1 MLNGWRGAIGLCVAV
16 TLTLTGCSTGAVTA
30 TDASSTTTPIA
41 APGTLSTMASGS
53 SSPAPSA
60 KEVGVGAEIVD
71 PLSGAV
77 LPNPVRTPGATNTN
91 VTQADIDSTIC
102 VKGWTATIRP
112 PATYT
117 TGLKKQQLATG
128 YSRGG
133 DTATGDYEED
143 HLISLELGGSP
154 TSPLNLWPEPYSS
167 PDGARVK
174 DQLENKLRALVC
186 AGTIQLATA
195 QSAIATNWWIAY
207 ETYIGGQQAPAVLPA
222 VPAAPMPAPTSAPA
236 PAPAAPAAPA
246 VPGGATAMC
255 NDGTYSFA
263 AHHQG
268 ACSQHGGVTVF
279 YT

>member
-1 MLNGWRGAIGLCVAV
+1 MLIGWPGAIGLFVAV

-30 TDASSTTTPIA
+30 TDASSTMTPIA
-41 APGTLSTMASGS
+41 APGTSSTMPSGS
-53 SSPAPSA
+53 SSPSPSA
-60 KEVGVGAEIVD
+60 KEVGLGAEIVD

-77 LPNPVRTPGATNTN
+77 LPNSVRTPGATNTE

-102 VKGWTATIRP
+102 VQGWTATIRP
-112 PATYT
+112 PASYT

-207 ETYIGGQQAPAVLPA
+207 ETYIVGQQPPAVVPA
-222 VPAAPMPAPTSAPA
+222 APAAPMPAPSPAPA
-236 PAPAAPAAPA
+236 PAPATPA

-268 ACSQHGGVTVF
+268 ACSQHGGVAVF

>member
-1 MLNGWRGAIGLCVAV
+1 MQSPRSVAGLLLAVA
-16 TLTLTGCSTGAVTA
+16 LTLTGCSTGSITA
-30 TDASSTTTPIA
+30 TDTTTTETP
-41 APGTLSTMASGS
+41 STSSSLPSGS
-53 SSPAPSA
+53 PSPSA
-60 KEVGVGAEIVD
+60 TAIEVGAGVGVAD
-71 PLSGAV
+71 PSSGAI
-77 LPNPVRTPGATNTN
+77 LPNSTRTPGATNVD
-91 VTQADIDSTIC
+91 VTQASINSTIC

-112 PATYT
+112 SSAYT
-117 TGLKKQQLATG
+117 TGLKKQQLSNG
-128 YSRGG
+128 YTLGG

-186 AGTIQLATA
+186 AGTIQLSTA
-195 QSAIATNWWIAY
+195 QTAIATNWWIAY
-207 ETYIGGQQAPAVLPA
+207 ATYIVGQQPAAL
-222 VPAAPMPAPTSAPA
+222 VPAAPAAPMLAPA
-236 PAPAAPAAPA
+236 PAPAPAVPA

-268 ACSQHGGVTVF
+268 ACSQHGGVAVF

>member
-1 MLNGWRGAIGLCVAV
+1 MLNRGRGAIGLFVAV
-16 TLTLTGCSTGAVTA
+16 TLTLTGCSTGGVTA
-30 TDASSTTTPIA
+30 NDASSTTTPIA
-41 APGTLSTMASGS
+41 APGSSSTMPSGS
-53 SSPAPSA
+53 SLPSPSA
-60 KEVGVGAEIVD
+60 TEIGIGAEIVD
-71 PLSGAV
+71 PSSGAI
-77 LPNPVRTPGATNTN
+77 LPNSVRTPGATNTN
-91 VTQADIDSTIC
+91 VTQDDIGSTIC
-102 VKGWTATIRP
+102 VRGWTATIRP

-128 YSRGG
+128 YTLGG

-143 HLISLELGGSP
+143 HLVSLELGGSP

-186 AGTIQLATA
+186 AGTIQLSTA
-195 QSAIATNWWIAY
+195 QTAIATNWWIAY
-207 ETYIGGQQAPAVLPA
+207 ETYIVGQQPAAV
-222 VPAAPMPAPTSAPA
+222 VPAAPAAPMLAPSSAPA
-236 PAPAAPAAPA
+236 PAPAVPA
-246 VPGGATAMC
+246 VPGGASAMC

-268 ACSQHGGVTVF
+268 ACSKHGGVAVF

>member
-1 MLNGWRGAIGLCVAV
+1 MNGWRGAIGLFVAA

-30 TDASSTTTPIA
+30 TDASSTATPIA
-41 APGTLSTMASGS
+41 APGTSSTMPSGS

-60 KEVGVGAEIVD
+60 KEVGVGVGAEIVD

-77 LPNPVRTPGATNTN
+77 LPNPVRTPGATNTK

-236 PAPAAPAAPA
+236 PAPAAPA

>member
-41 APGTLSTMASGS
+41 APGTLSTMPSGS

-117 TGLKKQQLATG
+117 TGLKKQQLATV

-195 QSAIATNWWIAY
+195 RGAIATNWWIAY
-207 ETYIGGQQAPAVLPA
+207 ETYIGGQ
-222 VPAAPMPAPTSAPA
+222 
-236 PAPAAPAAPA
+236 
-246 VPGGATAMC
+246 
-255 NDGTYSFA
+255 
-263 AHHQG
+263 
-268 ACSQHGGVTVF
+268 
-279 YT
+279 

>member
-1 MLNGWRGAIGLCVAV
+1 MNGWRGAIGLFVAA

-41 APGTLSTMASGS
+41 APGTSSTTPSGS
-53 SSPAPSA
+53 SSPAPTV

-77 LPNPVRTPGATNTN
+77 LPDPVRTPGATNTN

-102 VKGWTATIRP
+102 VKGWTAAIRP

-128 YSRGG
+128 YSRDG

-174 DQLENKLRALVC
+174 DQLENTLRALVC

-207 ETYIGGQQAPAVLPA
+207 ETYIDGQQPPAA
-222 VPAAPMPAPTSAPA
+222 SPAAPAALMPAPTSAPA
-236 PAPAAPAAPA
+236 SAPVAPA

>member
-1 MLNGWRGAIGLCVAV
+1 M
-16 TLTLTGCSTGAVTA
+16 
-30 TDASSTTTPIA
+30 
-41 APGTLSTMASGS
+41 
-53 SSPAPSA
+53 
-60 KEVGVGAEIVD
+60 
-71 PLSGAV
+71 
-77 LPNPVRTPGATNTN
+77 NTK

-133 DTATGDYEED
+133 DTVTGDYEED

-207 ETYIGGQQAPAVLPA
+207 ETYIVGQQPPAV

-236 PAPAAPAAPA
+236 PAPAAPA